1 VTYVEF
7 LAIFLGIP
15 VIAGVWIT
23 RGIGRPLILTLAG
36 ISILALIYTAPWDN
50 LIVINGVWSY
60 GTHRVAGVILGHIP
74 LEEYV
79 FYVLQVIMTGT
90 LTAALLRR
98 R

>member
-1 VTYVEF
+1 MSYAEF
-7 LAIFLGIP
+7 LAVFLAIP
-15 VIAGVWIT
+15 VVAGVWVT
-23 RGIGRPLILTLAG
+23 RGMGRSLAFTLAG
-36 ISILALIYTAPWDN
+36 ISLLALIYTAPWDN
-50 LIVINGVWSY
+50 LIVLNGVWFY
-60 GTHRVAGVILGHIP
+60 GPHRVAGVILGHIP